1 MRNYW
6 VILTLFLA
14 IFSIAQSNVDKNQQD
29 LYAYFY
35 SRQYDQAKSLIE
47 SNFLNSPKTSDK
59 IIGLVNLSDYYTLKH
74 EHEKVVE
81 SLEQAKKLANE
92 SGELKDLAYLHYGYA
107 RYYLSLKQEEQFLN
121 SVNKSIEIFSTLP
134 KEDFMLTQ
142 LYYLRLKYKMQ
153 NLMDQDIRQDC
164 ILANQHALKSGN
176 KILISFT
183 YNNLAYYYNKQ
194 YNKTNNK
201 AYVDSASI
209 DYQKAYDY
217 GIQIEENSSR
227 KRTLI
232 VYYLNYNIGNPEN
245 EQISLKENLAIY
257 YKALDLI
264 QNDPYLEDLESFLYN
279 NIGSTYNQMGQ
290 KDSAEIY
297 LLKSYEIQKDNSNI
311 LSVYKLST
319 LNNLAIF
326 YAHRGQ
332 FQKAYEYEK
341 LTRNLIEEENQ
352 KQFDD
357 DTKALELFYET
368 EKKTNTIQ
376 QLEEKNRS
384 YIRQTLLLIGV
395 FILTIMGGLFMFFW
409 LKSRLKLNR
418 QKTEILE
425 AEKKQAELIL
435 ELEKKEKEQLKI
447 NQELLA
453 LRQEHLEK
461 QALATSLHLD
471 EKSKFLEELK
481 QKLSESGVNLDKVL
495 KENQIL
501 ESEFSDL
508 QNIIEQ
514 IHPSFFKKLHSH
526 AITKLTTL
534 DLKYASYI
542 YLNMDNQQIANVLK
556 AETNTVRTT
565 KYRLKQKLGLGK
577 DVDLQL
583 FLQDLISQ

>member
-6 VILTLFLA
+6 VVLMLFLA
-14 IFSIAQSNVDKNQQD
+14 IFSIAQSNLDKNQQD

-47 SNFLNSPKTSDK
+47 NKFLNSPKTSDK
-59 IIGLVNLSDYYTLKH
+59 IIGLVNLSDYYTLKL
-74 EHEKVVE
+74 EHDKVVE
-81 SLEQAKKLANE
+81 SLEQAKKLAKE
-92 SGELKDLAYLHYGYA
+92 TGELKDFAYLHYGYA

-121 SVNKSIEIFSTLP
+121 SVNKSIEIFSSHP

-176 KILISFT
+176 NILISFT
-183 YNNLAYYYNKQ
+183 YNNLAYYFNNQ
-194 YNKTNNK
+194 YNKTNDK
-201 AYVDSASI
+201 AYLDSASI

-232 VYYLNYNIGNPEN
+232 VYYLNYNFGNPEK
-245 EQISLKENLAIY
+245 EKYSLNENLNIY
-257 YKALDLI
+257 HKALDLAK
-264 QNDPYLEDLESFLYN
+264 NDPYLQDFESFLYN
-279 NIGSTYNQMGQ
+279 NIGSTFDQMGR
-290 KDSAEIY
+290 KDSAEHY
-297 LLKSYEIQKDNSNI
+297 FLKSYEIQKDNPDI
-311 LSVYKLST
+311 LSVYKIST
-319 LNNLAIF
+319 LNNLGIF
-326 YAHRGQ
+326 YAKNGQ
-332 FQKAYEYEK
+332 YQKAYEFERI
-341 LTRNLIEEENQ
+341 TRNLIQEENQ

-357 DTKALELFYET
+357 NTKALELFYET
-368 EKKTNTIQ
+368 EKKSITIQ
-376 QLEEKNRS
+376 QLEEKNKS
-384 YIRQTLLLIGV
+384 YIRQTILLIGV
-395 FILTIMGGLFMFFW
+395 IVLTVIGGLFMFFW

-481 QKLSESGVNLDKVL
+481 QKLSESGINVDKVL
-495 KENQIL
+495 KEDQIL

-526 AITKLTTL
+526 AKSKLTTL

-542 YLNMDNQQIANVLK
+542 YLNMDNQQIANILK

-577 DVDLQL
+577 EVDLQL
-583 FLQDLISQ
+583 FLQNMMS